1 MNIVII
7 RENLAI
13 PIRNIDYIKL
23 IEHESVV
30 ELCTRTMG
38 HKVHFDILDEAI
50 ELFDEIVEAIE
61 NLKK

>member
-13 PIRNIDYIKL
+13 PIRNIDYVKL
-23 IEHESVV
+23 IEHGSAV
-30 ELCTRTMG
+30 ELWTRTMG

-50 ELFDEIVEAIE
+50 EFFDEIVEAIE